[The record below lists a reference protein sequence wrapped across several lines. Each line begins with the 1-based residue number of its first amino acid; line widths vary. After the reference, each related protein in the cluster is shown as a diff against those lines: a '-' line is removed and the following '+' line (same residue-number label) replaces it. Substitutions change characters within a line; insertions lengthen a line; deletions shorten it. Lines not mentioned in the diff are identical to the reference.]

1 MHTFEF
7 SDGFTE
13 TIEATYEPRSVAGGD
28 DTTLVVVSPALFQI
42 SERLVRSPHIRVH
55 VTAVPPLTLPQVE
68 ALRQQLDVYKA
79 KPSQVTV
86 AYDSTVVPIR

>member
-13 TIEATYEPRSVAGGD
+13 TIEVTYKPRSVADSG
-28 DTTLVVVSPALFQI
+28 DTTLVVVSPALFEI
-42 SERLVRSPHIRVH
+42 GERLVRGLHLRVH
-55 VTAVPPLTLPQVE
+55 VTAASPLTLPQVE
-68 ALRQQLDVYKA
+68 AMRRQLSIYKV

-86 AYDSTVVPIR
+86 AYDRTVVPTQ